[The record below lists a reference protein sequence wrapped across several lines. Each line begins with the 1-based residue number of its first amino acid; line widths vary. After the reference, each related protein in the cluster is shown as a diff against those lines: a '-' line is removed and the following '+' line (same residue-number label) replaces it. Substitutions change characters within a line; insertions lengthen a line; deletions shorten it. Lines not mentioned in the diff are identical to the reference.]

1 MTAEGAAVAPF
12 GDWRNG
18 MAAAGMGAIPIEGG
32 YAFRV
37 WAPHATAVH
46 VVGDF
51 TEWDH
56 DAHPMESEGNGNW
69 YAEVPGAQ
77 TWQEYQYL
85 LHNGEASF
93 LRIDPRALAVTS
105 SVGNG
110 LLYDH
115 AAYDW
120 EGDDFTPPHQHEMVV
135 YETHIGSFVDTPGD
149 GPADLNDL
157 VGKLDYLVGLGVNAI
172 ELMPLMEFAGDYS
185 WGYNPAHV
193 FAVAHTYG
201 GPQALKTFVKEAHK
215 RGLAVIIDVVY
226 NHFGPSDLSL
236 WQFDGWSENGKGGI
250 YFYNDHRSATPWGE
264 TRPDYGREE
273 VRDFILDNARM
284 WLRDYHVDGLRLDM
298 TPYMRRVN
306 GTDGEDIPEGWEMM
320 RLIGEMVRTE
330 FPRHVVIAEDL
341 HNVAEVT
348 SVEPEGAAMHAQWD
362 NQFVHPV
369 REALITPADEA
380 RSIPA
385 VAQAVMHQ
393 YHHAFDRVVY
403 TESHDEVSNGK
414 ARITSEVRGDNPT
427 GWDAQKRAT
436 LGAALVLTA
445 PGMPMLFQGQEFLE
459 DEWFRDTVPLDWER
473 AWAFR
478 DITQMFRDL
487 IRMRRN
493 IDGDTGGLL
502 GPHTTLVTLDDD
514 ANVIAYVRSTGDDQH
529 VLVALNL
536 TAHAV
541 QRRVEV
547 PGSRWRVRFNSDAR
561 TYSQL
566 FGDHATPD
574 LEVVDGSGVLDL
586 GPYSC
591 VIYVPA

>member
-1 MTAEGAAVAPF
+1 MSVP
-12 GDWRNG
+12 
-18 MAAAGMGAIPIEGG
+18 GMGAIPFDGG

-37 WAPHATAVH
+37 WAPNASGVS
-46 VVGDF
+46 VIGDF
-51 TEWDH
+51 NDWDGG
-56 DAHPMESEGNGNW
+56 AHQLQDEGNGHW
-69 YAEVPGAQ
+69 YGEVQGAR
-77 TWQEYQYL
+77 TWQEYQFL
-85 LHNGEASF
+85 VDTEHGPLH
-93 LRIDPRALAVTS
+93 RIDPRALAVTN

-115 AAYDW
+115 AEFDW
-120 EGDDFTPPHQHEMVV
+120 EGDDFTPPAQHEMVI
-135 YETHIGSFVDTPGD
+135 YETHIGSFVDAGD
-149 GPADLNDL
+149 GPADLAD
-157 VGKLDYLVGLGVNAI
+157 VAGKLDYLRELGVNVI

-185 WGYNPAHV
+185 WGYNPAHI
-193 FAVAHTYG
+193 FAVEHTYG
-201 GPQALKTFVKEAHK
+201 GPEALKKFVREAH
-215 RGLAVIIDVVY
+215 RHGIAVLIDVVY
-226 NHFGPSDLSL
+226 NHFGPSDLSI

-250 YFYNDHRSATPWGE
+250 YFYNDHRSATPWGD
-264 TRPDYGREE
+264 TRPDYGRQE

-284 WLRDYHVDGLRLDM
+284 WLRDYHADGLRLDM
-298 TPYMRRVN
+298 TPYMRRVD
-306 GTDGEDIPEGWEMM
+306 GTHGDEIPEGWEMM
-320 RLIGEMVRTE
+320 RLVGEMVRTE
-330 FPRHVVIAEDL
+330 FPGHVVIAEDL
-341 HNVAEVT
+341 HNVAAVT
-348 SVEPEGAAMHAQWD
+348 STEEGGAAMHAQWD

>member
-1 MTAEGAAVAPF
+1 MSVP
-12 GDWRNG
+12 
-18 MAAAGMGAIPIEGG
+18 GMGAIPFDGG
-32 YAFRV
+32 FAFRV
-37 WAPHATAVH
+37 WAPHADEVK

-51 TEWDH
+51 NGWD
-56 DAHPMESEGNGNW
+56 DSAHQLHHEGNGHW
-69 YAEVPGAQ
+69 YGEVQGAEHG
-77 TWQEYQYL
+77 QEYKYL
-85 LHNGEASF
+85 IRNGDAWF
-93 LRIDPRALAVTS
+93 MRIDPRAYAVTN

-110 LLYDH
+110 YLYDH
-115 AAYDW
+115 SRFDW
-120 EGDDFTPPHQHEMVV
+120 EGDEFRTPGQHELVI
-135 YETHIGSFVDTPGD
+135 YETHIGSFVEKAD
-149 GPADLNDL
+149 GPADLHDL
-157 VGKLDYLVGLGVNAI
+157 TGKLDYLVGLGVNAV

-185 WGYNPAHV
+185 WGYNPAHI
-193 FAVAHTYG
+193 FAVEHTYG
-201 GPQALKTFVKEAHK
+201 GPVALKNFVKEAHR
-215 RGLAVIIDVVY
+215 RGIAVIVDVVY
-226 NHFGPSDLSL
+226 NHFGPSDLAT

-250 YFYNDHRSATPWGE
+250 YFYQDERSNTPWGD

-273 VRDFILDNARM
+273 VRSFILDNVRM
-284 WLRDYHVDGLRLDM
+284 WLRDYHLDGVRLDM
-298 TPYMRRVN
+298 TPYMRRI
-306 GTDGEDIPEGWEMM
+306 DGFGGDIPEGWAMM
-320 RLIGEMVRTE
+320 RMIAETVRTE
-330 FPRHVVIAEDL
+330 FPRRLVIAEDL
-341 HNVAEVT
+341 HNDIAVT
-348 SVEPEGAAMHAQWD
+348 AVGNGGAAIHAQWD

-385 VAQAVMHQ
+385 VAQAVMHS
-393 YHHAFDRVVY
+393 YHHAFDRVIY

-493 IDGDTGGLL
+493 LDGDTAGLV

-514 ANVIAYVRSTGDDQH
+514 ANVIAYVRSSGDGQH

-536 TAHAV
+536 TGHAV
-541 QRRVEV
+541 QRRVEL
-547 PGSRWRVRFNSDAR
+547 PGSRWAVKFNSDAR
-561 TYSQL
+561 SYSQL
-566 FGDHATPD
+566 FGDHPTPD
-574 LEVVDGSGVLDL
+574 LDVTDGSGVLDL

-591 VIYVPA
+591 VIYIPA